1 MSTVIAGNETAV
13 GAVQLYVDG
22 VAKGD
27 AAALEQAF
35 NEGAWMYGAMAGDR
49 LDMPITEM
57 IKMIAAKPAD
67 VDGTFNA
74 VVRSVEEE
82 GDAAVVTLEEQG
94 FWGALSF
101 VDYFSLVRIDGSWKI
116 VNKTFA
122 HTGGSLPGV
131 KWWRRRI
138 CGAASPQ
145 ERTSVRRRRVF
156 DGLYTQEG

>member
-1 MSTVIAGNETAV
+1 MSTVTAGNETAV

-27 AAALEQAF
+27 AAKLEQAF
-35 NEGAWMYGAMAGDR
+35 NEGAWMYGTVGGNR

-57 IKMIAAKPAD
+57 IKMVEAKPAD
-67 VDGTFNA
+67 TDGSFNA
-74 VVRSVEEE
+74 AVRAVEEE

-101 VDYFSLVRIDGSWKI
+101 VDYFSLARIDGSWKI

-122 HTGGSLPGV
+122 HTGGSLP
-131 KWWRRRI
+131 
-138 CGAASPQ
+138 
-145 ERTSVRRRRVF
+145 E
-156 DGLYTQEG
+156 D

>member
-1 MSTVIAGNETAV
+1 MSTVAAGNETAV

-27 AAALEQAF
+27 AATLEQAF
-35 NEGAWMYGAMAGDR
+35 NEGAWMYGAVGGDR

-67 VDGTFNA
+67 VDGSFHT

-82 GDAAVVTLEEQG
+82 GDAAVVILEEQG

-101 VDYFSLVRIDGSWKI
+101 VDYFSLARIDGSWKI

-122 HTGGSLPGV
+122 HTGGSLP
-131 KWWRRRI
+131 
-138 CGAASPQ
+138 Q
-145 ERTSVRRRRVF
+145 E
-156 DGLYTQEG
+156 